1 MFDFIKFIYFFLF
14 SLEHSILLCM
24 IEYIYTGKLY
34 LDPDLVMDLSDLEKE
49 DIILALLQAE
59 TFLQVKKG

>member
-1 MFDFIKFIYFFLF
+1 
-14 SLEHSILLCM
+14 M

-34 LDPDLVMDLSDLEKE
+34 LDPDLSMDLSDLETE

-59 TFLQVKKG
+59 TFLQVCLHLKHLLNSATKC

>member
-1 MFDFIKFIYFFLF
+1 
-14 SLEHSILLCM
+14 M

-34 LDPDLVMDLSDLEKE
+34 LDPDLSMDLSDLETE

-59 TFLQVKKG
+59 TFLQVCLHLKHLLNSATNVKCKE